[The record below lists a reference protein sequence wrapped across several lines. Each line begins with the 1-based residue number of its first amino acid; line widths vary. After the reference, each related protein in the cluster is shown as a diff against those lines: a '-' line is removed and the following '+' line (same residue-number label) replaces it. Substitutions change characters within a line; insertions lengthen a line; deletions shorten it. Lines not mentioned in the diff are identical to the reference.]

1 MNCYQH
7 AESPAVAFCRS
18 CGRPLCSVCQRVEE
32 GTVYCDEHAPSMAY
46 AGGGAAA
53 NPYMAPPPPPPPTP
67 VTPIQTSPGLAF
79 LLGLIP
85 GVGAIYNGQYV
96 KGLLHAVV
104 FGLLVSITNGTD
116 ESSGH
121 IFLSICTMAFYF
133 YMPFEAY
140 HTARK
145 RQLGLPVEEW
155 SSLVGQNRFSS
166 SVPMG
171 PIVLI
176 AIGILFLLHSLHV
189 LDFRAIGRFWP
200 VVLIIIG
207 GAMLYGRLRGRPA
220 STPAPPVQPHFVE
233 TTRE

>member
-1 MNCYQH
+1 
-7 AESPAVAFCRS
+7 
-18 CGRPLCSVCQRVEE
+18 
-32 GTVYCDEHAPSMAY
+32 
-46 AGGGAAA
+46 
-53 NPYMAPPPPPPPTP
+53 
-67 VTPIQTSPGLAF
+67 
-79 LLGLIP
+79 LGLIP

-121 IFLSICTMAFYF
+121 VFLTICTMAFYF

-155 SSLVGQNRFSS
+155 SSLMGQGRLSS

-200 VVLIIIG
+200 VVLIAIG
-207 GAMLYGRLRGRPA
+207 GAMLFARLRSRTA
-220 STPAPPVQPHFVE
+220 ATQPPVQPQFVE